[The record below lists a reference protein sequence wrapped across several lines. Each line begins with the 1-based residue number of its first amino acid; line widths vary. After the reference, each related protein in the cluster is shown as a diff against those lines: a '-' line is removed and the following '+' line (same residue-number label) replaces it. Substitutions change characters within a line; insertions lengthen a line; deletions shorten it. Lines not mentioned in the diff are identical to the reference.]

1 MGTRGSRAVHLLRA
15 GQAVLTPQIKGAWA
29 SRAGRQQS
37 KGDLRGGIQAAWV
50 LET

>member
-1 MGTRGSRAVHLLRA
+1 MGTRGSRAIRLLRA

-29 SRAGRQQS
+29 SQAGGQRR
-37 KGDLRGGIQAAWV
+37 KGELRGGMQAAWV